1 MRAAVVGAVGSTAVL
16 LEKLEQSEGWEVP
29 IIVTLPEEL
38 YGRHSDLVELS
49 GHAQRLGALLHRTAR
64 TNDPETLEA
73 ILAAEP
79 DFIFVVG
86 WSQLCSAEFLALRP
100 GKVIGYHPAAL
111 PRLRG
116 RAALPWTILLDERIT
131 AGSLFWM
138 AEGTDDGDLLAQK
151 FFHLAGD
158 ETVAELYERHM
169 QCLGDM
175 LEETLPML
183 ACGQERRTRQDERYA
198 TWATRRTAADGLI
211 RWENSAA
218 TIDRL
223 VRAVGRPYPG
233 AFCYAQG
240 RKLTVWSCE
249 IPAGPS
255 RHHAIIGQVIERSET
270 RLLVQT
276 GEGLIALT
284 DWDIEGGKLPPLHS
298 ILRSE
303 PGND

>member
-16 LEKLEQSEGWEVP
+16 LDALEQASDWAVP
-29 IIVTLPEEL
+29 IIVTLPQEL
-38 YGRHSDLVELS
+38 YGRHSDLVELA
-49 GHAQRLGALLHRTAR
+49 GHAERLGARLHRTAK
-64 TNDPETLEA
+64 TNDSDT
-73 ILAAEP
+73 LAAIDAADP

-158 ETVAELYERHM
+158 ETVAELYDRHM
-169 QCLGDM
+169 QCLADM
-175 LEETLPML
+175 LAETLPML
-183 ACGQERRTRQDERYA
+183 ARGEERRIRQDERFA
-198 TWATRRTAADGLI
+198 TWATKRTATDGLI
-211 RWENSAA
+211 DWRDSAVA
-218 TIDRL
+218 IDRL

-240 RKLTVWSCE
+240 RKLTIWSCE
-249 IPAGPS
+249 IPAGPN
-255 RHHAIIGQVIERSET
+255 RHHAIIGQVIARSED

-276 GEGLIALT
+276 GDGLVAVT
-284 DWDIEGGKLPPLHS
+284 DWDIEGDKPPPLHS

-303 PGND
+303 PGHD

>member
-1 MRAAVVGAVGSTAVL
+1 MRAAVVGAVGSTAVVL
-16 LEKLEQSEGWEVP
+16 QALEQTDEWEVP

-49 GHAQRLGALLHRTAR
+49 PHAERLGARLYRTGK
-64 TNDPETLEA
+64 TNDPAT
-73 ILAAEP
+73 LAAVEAADP
-79 DFIFVVG
+79 DYIFVVG

-100 GKVIGYHPAAL
+100 GKVIGYHPSAL

-158 ETVAELYERHM
+158 ETVAVLYGRHM
-169 QCLGDM
+169 QCLADM
-175 LEETLPML
+175 LAEVLAML
-183 ACGQERRTRQDERYA
+183 ARGEERRSKQDDRFA
-198 TWATRRTAADGLI
+198 TWATKRTAADGLI
-211 RWENSAA
+211 HWRDGAG

-223 VRAVGRPYPG
+223 IRAVGRPYPG

-240 RKLTVWSCE
+240 RRLTVWACE
-249 IPAGPS
+249 VPAGAK
-255 RHHAIIGQVIERSET
+255 RYHAMIGQIVERSEG
-270 RLLVQT
+270 LLSVQT
-276 GEGLIALT
+276 GDGVITLT
-284 DWDIEGGKLPPLHS
+284 EWEIEGGKAPPLHTV
-298 ILRSE
+298 LRSE
-303 PGND
+303 RGND